1 MEKIKVRTILITGA
15 SSGIGYQTALLL
27 SKMENVAV
35 VAIARNNEKLDKLK
49 SESGDKILTL
59 AFDLEEK
66 NYNPIFD
73 FLKINN
79 ITAFDGLIHNAG
91 LLINKPFE
99 NISLEDLNRSYH
111 VNVFA
116 PYLLTQA
123 LLPYLKNAPKAH
135 VVTISS
141 MGGVQGSMKFA
152 GLSAYSSSKGA
163 LSLLTECLAV
173 ELEKDKI
180 RVNCLALGSVQTEM
194 LNEAFPGFKAPLEP
208 KEMGEYISW
217 FILNG
222 HHYYNGKILPV
233 AVTTP

>member
-73 FLKINN
+73 FLKANN
-79 ITAFDGLIHNAG
+79 ITALDGLIHNAG

-123 LLPYLKNAPKAH
+123 LLPYLKNAPTAH

>member
-66 NYNPIFD
+66 NYNPIGD
-73 FLKINN
+73 FLKANN
-79 ITAFDGLIHNAG
+79 ITALDGLINNAG

-99 NISLEDLNRSYH
+99 NISLEDLSRSYH

-208 KEMGEYISW
+208 NEMGEYISW

>member
-35 VAIARNNEKLDKLK
+35 VAIARNNVKLNKLK
-49 SESGDKILTL
+49 AESGDKILTL
-59 AFDLEEK
+59 TFDLEEK
-66 NYNPIFD
+66 NYKPIGD
-73 FLKINN
+73 FLKVNN
-79 ITAFDGLIHNAG
+79 ITALDGLIHNAG

-116 PYLLTQA
+116 PYLLTQT
-123 LLPYLKNAPKAH
+123 LLPYLKSAPKAH

-141 MGGVQGSMKFA
+141 MGGVQGSMKYA

>member
-27 SKMENVAV
+27 SKMENVAAI
-35 VAIARNNEKLDKLK
+35 AIARNNVKLEKLKT
-49 SESGDKILTL
+49 ESGDKILTL

-66 NYNPIFD
+66 NYNPIGD
-73 FLKINN
+73 FLKLNN
-79 ITAFDGLIHNAG
+79 ITTLDGLIHNAG

-111 VNVFA
+111 VNVFT
-116 PYLLTQA
+116 PYLLTQT

-135 VVTISS
+135 VVNISS
-141 MGGVQGSMKFA
+141 MGGVQGSIKFA

-180 RVNCLALGSVQTEM
+180 RVNCLALGSGQTEM

-208 KEMGEYISW
+208 NEMGEYISW

>member
-1 MEKIKVRTILITGA
+1 MEKIKARTIFITGA

-35 VAIARNNEKLDKLK
+35 VAIARNSVKLEKLKA
-49 SESGDKILTL
+49 ESGDKILTL

-79 ITAFDGLIHNAG
+79 ITALDGLIHNAG

-99 NISLEDLNRSYH
+99 NISLEDLSRSYH

-123 LLPYLKNAPKAH
+123 LLPFLKNAPKAH
-135 VVTISS
+135 VVNISS

>member
-35 VAIARNNEKLDKLK
+35 VAIARNNVKLEKLKT
-49 SESGDKILTL
+49 ESGDKILTL

-73 FLKINN
+73 FLKANN
-79 ITAFDGLIHNAG
+79 ITTLDGLIHNAG

-116 PYLLTQA
+116 PYLLTQT

-135 VVTISS
+135 VVNISS

-180 RVNCLALGSVQTEM
+180 RINCLALGSVQTEM

-208 KEMGEYISW
+208 NEMGEYISW

>member
-1 MEKIKVRTILITGA
+1 MEKIKARTIFITGA

-35 VAIARNNEKLDKLK
+35 VAIARNSVKLEKLKA
-49 SESGDKILTL
+49 ESGDKILTL

-79 ITAFDGLIHNAG
+79 ITALDGLIHNAG

-99 NISLEDLNRSYH
+99 NISLEDLSRSYH

>member
-79 ITAFDGLIHNAG
+79 ITALDGLIHNAG

-99 NISLEDLNRSYH
+99 NISLEDLSRSYH

-116 PYLLTQA
+116 PYLITQT